1 MCVIAPCAG
10 IGDGSYKRAAK
21 CKFDIRN
28 SLGILRDDCTMRMMI
43 WIVGL
48 LALVTS
54 LDSSL
59 YGGHFT
65 RGTMRMFSDMASGF
79 GFY

>member
-1 MCVIAPCAG
+1 MP
-10 IGDGSYKRAAK
+10 
-21 CKFDIRN
+21 
-28 SLGILRDDCTMRMMI
+28 MMI

-59 YGGHFT
+59 YWGLYT
-65 RGTMRMFSDMASGF
+65 RGTLRMFSEMAAGF
-79 GFY
+79 GF

>member
-1 MCVIAPCAG
+1 M
-10 IGDGSYKRAAK
+10 Y
-21 CKFDIRN
+21 FDICKT
-28 SLGILRDDCTMRMMI
+28 LGILRDHGRMRAMI

-48 LALVTS
+48 LALATS

-59 YGGHFT
+59 YGGFYT
-65 RGTMRMFSDMASGF
+65 RGTMRMFSDMAVGF